1 MKTAKPA
8 TQGEGDYEA
17 TRRYR
22 KRTENFIAKNDVTK
36 IAHEAA
42 PRSLT
47 EARELQ
53 AAEATGR
60 ARAKTRA
67 KPRGGG
73 GPAAR

>member
-1 MKTAKPA
+1 MKTAKSG
-8 TQGEGDYEA
+8 THGEGDYDA

-22 KRTENFIAKNDVTK
+22 KRTENFIAKHDVTK
-36 IAHEAA
+36 VAREAA
-42 PRSLT
+42 PRSPT

-67 KPRGGG
+67 KPKSGGG
-73 GPAAR
+73 RAAR

>member
-1 MKTAKPA
+1 MKTAKSG

-22 KRTENFIAKNDVTK
+22 KRTENFIAKNDVAK
-36 IAHEAA
+36 IARAAA

-60 ARAKTRA
+60 ARAKTRV
-67 KPRGGG
+67 KPKAGGG
-73 GPAAR
+73 RTTR